1 MSAARVVR
9 RARSLALAFAL
20 VASGAPLG
28 CYWSSPPSTP
38 HRSERFELDK
48 IPELGAPAPRALA
61 GTRTIVLGRFDTIAA
76 NPVGGLYDRS
86 DYEVSPLYRTYFYKD
101 GAVELFEHVADALRA
116 SGLAVLKDYAGGA
129 QAALL
134 EPPLRAKA
142 PILVRGTL
150 IGLQHDQIREKHAA
164 GDFEVGRVV
173 VDVTVTETDGRP
185 LLRKTY
191 DLAGKAPW
199 DERTDFLKLLGW
211 KLTEQ
216 LTADPE
222 FVRAI
227 GAGSAS
233 GK

>member
-1 MSAARVVR
+1 MSRPGTLATQGRAWIAA
-9 RARSLALAFAL
+9 LALATL
-20 VASGAPLG
+20 SPLG

-38 HRSERFELDK
+38 HRSERFDLAKVPD
-48 IPELGAPAPRALA
+48 LGVGAPRPLA
-61 GTRTIVLGRFDTIAA
+61 GTRTIVLGRFDTTAP

-101 GAVELFEHVADALRA
+101 GAVEIFEHVSDALRA
-116 SGLAVLKDYAGGA
+116 SGLTVLKDYAGGA
-129 QAALL
+129 QSTLL
-134 EPPLRAKA
+134 EPPLRARQ

-150 IGLQHDQIREKHAA
+150 IGLQHDQIREKHEA
-164 GDFEVGRVV
+164 GDFQVGRVV

-185 LLRKTY
+185 LLHKTY

-216 LTADPE
+216 MTADPE
-222 FVRAI
+222 FVRAV
-227 GAGSAS
+227 GAS
-233 GK
+233 GRG